1 MVTAGLTAGLS
12 GAAALGAA
20 IYGGMASS
28 IQNRKARELIQQQR
42 DENRRWYDIQMARDY
57 TRRSDVQAAINRQR
71 ELLDEQY
78 KRARA
83 TNVVAGGTD
92 EALALQQQ
100 GANQAL
106 SNTMTDIAAQASSY
120 KDNVERQYRQQD
132 AALNQQQ
139 AQTYQQQAAASAK
152 AASQVV
158 DAGLKQ
164 IGIELDRMDDISNK
178 KSTV

>member
-1 MVTAGLTAGLS
+1 MVTAGLG
-12 GAAALGAA
+12 GAAALLSS
-20 IYGGMASS
+20 IYGGVTSS
-28 IQNRKARELIQQQR
+28 IQNKKARELIQQQR

-83 TNVVAGGTD
+83 TNAVAGGTD

-106 SNTMTDIAAQASSY
+106 SNTMTDIASQASSY

-132 AALNQQQ
+132 AAINQQQ
-139 AQTYQQQAAASAK
+139 AQDLRQQAAASAK
-152 AASQVV
+152 AASQAVN
-158 DAGLKQ
+158 AGLNLE
-164 IGIELDRMDDISNK
+164 GIELYNDSIK